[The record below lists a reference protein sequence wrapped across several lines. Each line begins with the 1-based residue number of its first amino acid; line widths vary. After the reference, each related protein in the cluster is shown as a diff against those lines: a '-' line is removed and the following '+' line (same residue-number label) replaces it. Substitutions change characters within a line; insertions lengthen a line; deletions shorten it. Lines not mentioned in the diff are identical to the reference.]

1 MVAGHST
8 QSLPSFAEYLVVGC
22 LNAMKLSVSYKSSTS
37 IVHSYE
43 VLACVLD
50 TVDVPNYF
58 MIVMTVKSKQGCYTL
73 SVCITRSIEVAL
85 AVSIQSLPEFT
96 HCIKWRMHEV
106 DIVYV

>member
-1 MVAGHST
+1 
-8 QSLPSFAEYLVVGC
+8 
-22 LNAMKLSVSYKSSTS
+22 MKLSVSYKSSTS

-58 MIVMTVKSKQGCYTL
+58 MIVMTVKSIQGCYTL
-73 SVCITRSIEVAL
+73 SVCITRSIEMSVIAL

-96 HCIKWRMHEV
+96 HCIKWRV
-106 DIVYV
+106 GYSL